1 MLLAGIQAEFGL
13 DPRLK
18 HSGVTILVAPHQLSR
33 NFRRRREGHAV
44 PNVGAK
50 RQEIERRCLSTR
62 VCLEEAIVRVPEI
75 TNREEL
81 PEHQRE
87 FYDAIIASRKGIG
100 APYNYLLH
108 APDLAAR
115 TAHLIGYAL
124 FSTDF
129 PTDVK
134 ELAICTVAREMDCA
148 FEWAAHADDARKAG
162 VREQCIKIIQ
172 DRKAPA
178 GLTEREA
185 EVVGYVQEL
194 LRPPHRITPATFDAL
209 KARIG
214 VPRVVEL
221 TGILGA
227 YVGLACSLNAFDVE
241 PPPGRPILPL

>member
-1 MLLAGIQAEFGL
+1 MECF
-13 DPRLK
+13 PERLK
-18 HSGVTILVAPHQLSR
+18 
-33 NFRRRREGHAV
+33 
-44 PNVGAK
+44 GAK
-50 RQEIERRCLSTR
+50 KEEQRLSDLA
-62 VCLEEAIVRVPEI
+62 CLEEAIVRVPEI

-87 FYDAIIASRKGIG
+87 FYDSIIASRKGIG
-100 APYNYLLH
+100 APYNFLLH

-129 PTDVK
+129 PNDVK

-148 FEWAAHADDARKAG
+148 FEWAAHADDAHKAG
-162 VREQCIKIIQ
+162 VRQECIKIIEN
-172 DRKAPA
+172 RKAPA

-185 EVVGYVQEL
+185 EVVRYVQEL
-194 LRPPHRITPATFDAL
+194 LRPPHRITLATFDAL

-214 VPRVVEL
+214 VPRLVEL

-227 YVGLACSLNAFDVE
+227 YVGLACSLNAFEVE
-241 PPPGRPILPL
+241 TPRGRPVLPL

>member
-1 MLLAGIQAEFGL
+1 
-13 DPRLK
+13 
-18 HSGVTILVAPHQLSR
+18 
-33 NFRRRREGHAV
+33 
-44 PNVGAK
+44 
-50 RQEIERRCLSTR
+50 
-62 VCLEEAIVRVPEI
+62 VRVPEI
-75 TNREEL
+75 TNREDL
-81 PEHQRE
+81 PEDQRE
-87 FYDAIIASRKGIG
+87 FYDSIITSRKRIG
-100 APYNYLLH
+100 APYNFLLH

-129 PTDVK
+129 PTDLK

-162 VREQCIKIIQ
+162 VRQECIKIIQ

-178 GLTEREA
+178 GLNEREA
-185 EVVGYVQEL
+185 EVVRYVQEL

-214 VPRVVEL
+214 VRRLVEL

-227 YVGLACSLNAFDVE
+227 YVGLACSLNAFEVE
-241 PPPGRPILPL
+241 TPPGRSLLPL

>member
-1 MLLAGIQAEFGL
+1 M
-13 DPRLK
+13 
-18 HSGVTILVAPHQLSR
+18 
-33 NFRRRREGHAV
+33 
-44 PNVGAK
+44 
-50 RQEIERRCLSTR
+50 
-62 VCLEEAIVRVPEI
+62 RVPEI
-75 TNREEL
+75 TNREDL

-87 FYDAIIASRKGIG
+87 FYDSIIASRKRVG

-129 PTDVK
+129 PQDIK

-148 FEWAAHADDARKAG
+148 FEWAAHAEDALKAG
-162 VREQCIKIIQ
+162 VRQECIKIIG

-178 GLTEREA
+178 GLSKDEA

-194 LRPPHRITPATFDAL
+194 LRPPHRIMPATFDAL

-214 VPRVVEL
+214 VPRLVEL

-227 YVGLACSLNAFDVE
+227 YVGLACSLNAFDAE